1 MVETHIYIYILSYIK
16 KVPIQL
22 TRMYPPNWK
31 RFFDD
36 QLKAFSCT
44 YMISPSQTANFAVD
58 IGSSLAM
65 IGPSWANPRGSDP
78 RWVRIHGEPPRC
90 RILPGPGS
98 HSTLRFAVAPLGCAS
113 LRKRKLPKCC
123 QPAMS
128 NTDVQKLD
136 AAKEIFAH
144 AWCLGFGDPWDF
156 WDRRILESRDF

>member
-1 MVETHIYIYILSYIK
+1 MNDGWNPYIIVIYK

-65 IGPSWANPRGSDP
+65 IGPSWANPRGSESSMGQNPWGSAPVSDP
-78 RWVRIHGEPPRC
+78 ARARQPQHAA
-90 RILPGPGS
+90 
-98 HSTLRFAVAPLGCAS
+98 LRSGTAGLHNVEEA
-113 LRKRKLPKCC
+113 
-123 QPAMS
+123 
-128 NTDVQKLD
+128 
-136 AAKEIFAH
+136 
-144 AWCLGFGDPWDF
+144 
-156 WDRRILESRDF
+156 

>member
-1 MVETHIYIYILSYIK
+1 MVETHILLSYK

-78 RWVRIHGEPPRC
+78 RWVRIHGEAPRC

-98 HSTLRFAVAPLGCAS
+98 HSTLRFAVAPLGCTT
-113 LRKRKLPKCC
+113 LRKRKLPKSCQ

-144 AWCLGFGDPWDF
+144 AWCLGFGDPLF
-156 WDRRILESRDF
+156 LGTILESRDF